1 MISICRSISVSVRG
15 GVGGQLPRYWFW
27 SQCAMQCKPN
37 LKEQEKYFFCPLFQD
52 CMPPSCIISFLCL
65 EDTPSRSQRCFA
77 VYHNNVIIYNLLNGT
92 CVGHLKE
99 LHPREITAMLFFNPL
114 KVQFTDFLSLL
125 YLTKNVREMFAC
137 NSLLWLP
144 KYDC

>member
-1 MISICRSISVSVRG
+1 MSSC
-15 GVGGQLPRYWFW
+15 PDTDFDPN
-27 SQCAMQCKPN
+27 MQCNISLISKSKKK
-37 LKEQEKYFFCPLFQD
+37 LYFFCPLFQD

-114 KVQFTDFLSLL
+114 KVQFADFLSLL
-125 YLTKNVREMFAC
+125 YITKNEREMFAF
-137 NSLLWLP
+137 NSLL
-144 KYDC
+144 

>member
-1 MISICRSISVSVRG
+1 MGSC
-15 GVGGQLPRYWFW
+15 PDTDFDPN
-27 SQCAMQCKPN
+27 MQCNVSLISKSKKK
-37 LKEQEKYFFCPLFQD
+37 LYFFCPLFQD
-52 CMPPSCIISFLCL
+52 CMPPSCIISSLCL

-125 YLTKNVREMFAC
+125 YVTKKCERNVC
-137 NSLLWLP
+137 L
-144 KYDC
+144 